1 MSEQETFDISY
12 AAPRR
17 VREVV
22 QIDETVSH
30 IDILLPHSEESYVD
44 GMRWVNALRK
54 VLRVHRI
61 DERSIILSDL
71 SSLEGDHFYQA
82 PSSGAEE
89 TMPAMVMD
97 IFDSETAVY
106 GRDYNPAG
114 LEILSDRL
122 ISREHLKITPR
133 LGEAGL
139 MLAFTDEI
147 STNGS
152 DLVVVRHRVAAPD
165 SLFAT

>member
-1 MSEQETFDISY
+1 MSEHATFDISY
-12 AAPRR
+12 SAPQR

-44 GMRWVNALRK
+44 GLRWVNSLRK
-54 VLRVHRI
+54 ALRVHHI
-61 DERSIILSDL
+61 DGRSMILSDL
-71 SSLEGDHFYQA
+71 SSIEGDHFYQA
-82 PSSGAEE
+82 PAPGTEE
-89 TMPAMVMD
+89 ALPAMVVD
-97 IFDSETAVY
+97 ILDEETATY
-106 GRDYNPAG
+106 GREHNPAG

-133 LGEAGL
+133 IGEAGL
-139 MLAFTDEI
+139 TLAFSDEI

-152 DLVVVRHRVAAPD
+152 GLAVVRHRLEAPD
-165 SLFAT
+165 SLFVA

>member
-1 MSEQETFDISY
+1 MSEQATFDISY
-12 AAPRR
+12 SAPQR

-44 GMRWVNALRK
+44 GLRWVNALRK
-54 VLRVHRI
+54 ALRIHRI
-61 DERSIILSDL
+61 DERSIMLSDL
-71 SSLEGDHFYQA
+71 SSLEGDHFYRA
-82 PSSGAEE
+82 PDRGAEE
-89 TMPAMVMD
+89 AMPAMVMD
-97 IFDSETAVY
+97 VIDNETVTY
-106 GRDYNPAG
+106 GRNHNPAD

-139 MLAFTDEI
+139 VLAFTDEM

-152 DLVVVRHRVAAPD
+152 DLVVVRHRIAAPD
-165 SLFAT
+165 SLFVA